1 MIKDAKKEY
10 LIQVTIIEARCLKP
24 KNSSGLSN
32 PFVKI
37 KCGSLPVQTTEVI
50 WDRLEANWNQSFTF
64 EGLKMTEQDLQTT
77 DLVVEVYSKNN
88 FLSNDLIGL
97 YSIGLSTLYKNA
109 NHEFYNMWVVLYNQD
124 EDPEE
129 AQGYLL
135 LDAFIIGPGDRP
147 PVHDRNEKVNQD
159 VAEEDED
166 LNIDEMTFE
175 QLKEYQEKQQS
186 YAIIGKPP
194 VARKGFQLSVYIF
207 KGENIANF
215 DGKKPNA
222 FISAR
227 VAGLVRKTKTVKNNN
242 SPVYNQ
248 KMLFPCYFP
257 FLNDKI
263 LLRIWNERGNSRDD
277 FIANIPELQSTNDFF
292 NLSKLIAM
300 GGRMPSKWINLY
312 GIPDWERNST
322 FKAKVVHPKEGT
334 WYMGRILLS
343 FSLIPHEVPMCGTIP
358 CNQFYEQDPQSYNLF
373 CDIYQLKYLKED
385 QYDIAV
391 WCDCRIGPFET
402 GINVQKKPTKKGS
415 VRWNITEQANE
426 ITLPSI
432 THIYFPKDYA
442 QIPDIF
448 VNLYTGCGQNS
459 SKRIGY
465 IRLKAEEV
473 NRWTTDAVPRW
484 LHFKPLDMNKDSPG
498 SVLIN
503 LQFMPSGESTKRIF
517 KQTGITKKY
526 ILYAHIVNGFE
537 LCPKQSIKDEDLKT
551 RIKVEINDESNY
563 TSDAKVGRYP
573 MWNEIITIVTELDWK
588 LDFTPDVVVTC
599 YKKVP
604 KGIFSKD
611 EFADEEIG
619 RFTVPVC
626 SIKKMKKYPHY
637 FNLIKNN
644 EITGRLMAM
653 FYIIDYKSKSIGDKF
668 GIIKNILDK
677 RQLANIK
684 IFTLGMRNLDF
695 PTDITKAKFDV
706 YLTTDESSTIKPS
719 ENENIAL
726 EKINPKGDE
735 ENNFLNIMNCYEF
748 RDVEIRGD
756 ESFQIYPFIKLNY
769 THKKMFFDEERFL
782 IFNLNEFVSSVSE
795 NKKKLYRILFE
806 QNLGVTTLDQSQKII
821 SKDVVEDDVINVSE
835 LEDEEQEGED
845 RMYNRGETLDVL
857 AVFDKKKEEIPQEA
871 KIVIKEYGGNEERKL
886 AHQIRTYKN
895 MVVGD
900 IFSLECKPK
909 DKLKEKEIMKGERKR
924 YLKQLKE
931 LRKLENPSASE
942 RDKLLDLEEK
952 YRIAKKPQ
960 MNEAIFYGFED
971 IQDEYNYGR
980 DIYKEDVYESHP
992 NLVIP
997 YKRRQLFHIPR
1008 NPFDQAFETLEGY
1021 FKLGKLTD
1029 NLIKFNVQ
1037 LEFNNKEKQEPALP
1051 ITKSTNY
1058 SPEEELEDEVDK
1070 DLEKYNIFH
1079 PTYQEK
1085 LRFLYLNKEEK
1096 RANKG
1101 SDFKL
1106 PLTGLKVRVYI
1117 YRCLNLTA
1125 QDNFIGFVD
1134 YMAGYNSFSQANAY
1148 LQIQIGQDDDAKDKG
1163 TKFIETKESYVA
1175 NSLSPDFYQTY
1186 ELEADLPKDW
1196 QLTINVMSFSPGGGA
1211 DTLIGS
1217 TVIDLEDR
1225 YLGENRTRKL
1235 IGMKSYESDLM
1246 EELRELENPQQEKDE
1261 AAISK
1266 LNGKLSILNRKIDE
1280 LKETEVPVEYRPL
1293 IKPGVST
1300 AQGIIEMF
1308 VEVLPQSRAKMIKP
1322 AKIERPP
1329 PEEYEMRLVIWETR
1343 GLPYEG
1349 RKSIDAMITVSYD
1362 PEGYLSDDIQKQTDV
1377 HLGCTDGKAIFNW
1390 RMKFDLQLPC
1400 TFPRLTFDLRDF
1412 NTFSSDEALCSCT
1425 ISVKRL
1431 IKKLVQDGRL
1441 EIKNKWIQ
1449 LGNRNDPGETKGE
1462 IKIDLY
1468 FLQKSEADQNP
1479 VGEAQ
1484 DEPNHSPKL
1493 EKPKVGRGVLDF
1505 LKGTWLDVT
1514 SWKFNFSLF
1523 GTLKVVIIIGIIVV
1537 IFVILFVQPGIL
1549 VK

>member
-10 LIQVTIIEARCLKP
+10 LVQITVIEARCLKP

-37 KCGSLPVQTTEVI
+37 KCGNLPVQTTEVI

-64 EGLKMTEQDLQTT
+64 EGLKMTEQELQTT

-88 FLSNDLIGL
+88 FFSNDLIGL
-97 YSIGLSTLYKNA
+97 YSLGLSTLYKNA
-109 NHEFYNMWVVLYNQD
+109 NHEFYNMWLVLYNQD

-135 LDAFIIGPGDRP
+135 IDAFIIGPGDRP

-175 QLKEYQEKQQS
+175 QLRAYQEKQQS
-186 YAIIGKPP
+186 YTIIGKPM

-207 KGENIANF
+207 KCENLAYF

-222 FISAR
+222 FISSR
-227 VAGLVRKTKTVKNNN
+227 VAGLVRRTKSVKSNAN
-242 SPVYNQ
+242 PLYNQ
-248 KMLFPCYFP
+248 KMLFPCFFP

-300 GGRMPSKWINLY
+300 GGRMPAKWINLY
-312 GIPDWERNST
+312 GIPDTERNST
-322 FKAKVVHPKEGT
+322 FKTKVKHPKEGT
-334 WYMGRILLS
+334 AYMGRIMLS
-343 FSLIPHEVPMCGTIP
+343 FSLIPHEAPTCGTIP

-373 CDIYQLKYLKED
+373 CDIYELKYLKED

-391 WCDCRIGPFET
+391 WCECSIGPYKT
-402 GINVQKKPTKKGS
+402 GINVQKKPSKKGS
-415 VRWNITEQANE
+415 VRWNITEQLNE

-432 THIYFPKDYA
+432 THIYFPKEYN

-448 VNLYTGCGQNS
+448 VNLYTGCGQSNS
-459 SKRIGY
+459 RRIGY

-473 NRWTTDAVPRW
+473 NRWTAEAVPRW

-537 LCPKQSIKDEDLKT
+537 LCPKQSMKDEDLKT
-551 RIKVEINDESNY
+551 RIKVEISDESTY
-563 TSDAKVGRYP
+563 TKEVKVGRYP
-573 MWNEIITIVTELDWK
+573 MWNEILQIVTELDWK

-604 KGIFSKD
+604 KGIFNKD
-611 EFADEEIG
+611 EYDEEEIG

-668 GIIKNILDK
+668 GIIKTILDK
-677 RQLANIK
+677 KQLADIK
-684 IFTLGMRNLDF
+684 VFTLGMRNLDF
-695 PTDITKAKFDV
+695 PADINKTKFDV
-706 YLTTDESSTIKPS
+706 YLTTDESSTIKPVD
-719 ENENIAL
+719 NENLAL
-726 EKINPKGDE
+726 EKINPKGE
-735 ENNFLNIMNCYEF
+735 ENNFLNILNCYEF
-748 RDVEIRGD
+748 KDVEIRGD
-756 ESFQIYPFIKLNY
+756 ETFQIYPFIKLNY
-769 THKKMFFDEERFL
+769 THKKMFYDEERFL

-806 QNLGVTTLDQSQKII
+806 QNLGVTSLDQSQKII
-821 SKDVVEDDVINVSE
+821 PKDVVEDDLINVAE
-835 LEDEEQEGED
+835 LTGEEGDEDQK
-845 RMYNRGETLDVL
+845 YNTNENFDVL
-857 AVFDKKKEEIPQEA
+857 AVFDKKKPEPEEE
-871 KIVIKEYGGNEERKL
+871 KIIIKEYDGNEEKKL
-886 AHQIRTYKN
+886 AYLIKTYKN

-900 IFSLECKPK
+900 MFNLECKPK
-909 DKLKEKEIMKGERKR
+909 DKAKEKEVMRK
-924 YLKQLKE
+924 
-931 LRKLENPSASE
+931 LRKNFYAQIRSLRKIENPSME
-942 RDKLLDLEEK
+942 QRNRLLDLEEK
-952 YRIAKKPQ
+952 FRDAKKPQ
-960 MNEAIFYGFED
+960 MNEPIFYGFED
-971 IQDEYNYGR
+971 IADEYNYGR

-992 NLVIP
+992 NFVIP
-997 YKRRQLFHIPR
+997 YKRRSLYHIPR
-1008 NPFDQAFETLEGY
+1008 NPFDQAYETLEGY
-1021 FKLGKLTD
+1021 FKLGKLTN
-1029 NLIKFNVQ
+1029 NLIKFNVDLQ
-1037 LEFNNKEKQEPALP
+1037 FKNKEQIQTKQTTPTKTAIFSAEEAL
-1051 ITKSTNY
+1051 
-1058 SPEEELEDEVDK
+1058 EEEVDK
-1070 DLEKYNIFH
+1070 ELEQYNIFNS
-1079 PTYQEK
+1079 TYQEK
-1085 LRFLYLNKEEK
+1085 LRFLYLNKDEK
-1096 RANKG
+1096 RINKVN
-1101 SDFKL
+1101 DFKL
-1106 PLTGLKVRVYI
+1106 PLNALKVRVYI

-1148 LQIQIGQDDDAKDKG
+1148 LQIQVGQDSDVKEKG
-1163 TKFIETKESYVA
+1163 TKFIETKDSYVA
-1175 NSLSPDFYQTY
+1175 NSLSPDFYQMY

-1196 QLTINVMSFSPGGGA
+1196 KLQINVMSFTPGGGS
-1211 DTLIGS
+1211 DSLIGS

-1246 EELRELENPQQEKDE
+1246 EQLRKYENPEIERDE
-1261 AAISK
+1261 SIISK
-1266 LNGKLSILNRKIDE
+1266 LNSKLSILNRKIDE
-1280 LKETEVPVEYRPL
+1280 VKENEVPVEYRPL
-1293 IKPGVST
+1293 TKPGVST

-1308 VEVLPQSRAKMIKP
+1308 VEILPQSRAKMIKP

-1349 RKSIDAMITVSYD
+1349 GKKSIDAMITVSYD
-1362 PEGYLSDDIQKQTDV
+1362 PEGYLSEDVQKQTDV

-1400 TFPRLTFDLRDF
+1400 TFPRLTFDVRDF

-1484 DEPNHSPKL
+1484 DEPNHDPKL
-1493 EKPKVGRGVLDF
+1493 EKPKVGRGITDF

-1523 GTLKVVIIIGIIVV
+1523 GTLKILVIVAIIVV
-1537 IFVILFVQPGIL
+1537 LFVILFVQPGIL